1 MSICISLLPLD
12 LDFCKAGQ
20 VRSPDYHIH
29 QQQQQQQH
37 PEEEDEVLCAGSAT
51 HIHSRGYSLGVGS
64 DVDTEPEV
72 DPSPNHALQHMWM
85 RGLKSEQSSCLTSRA
100 NSALSLTDTEH
111 DRKSEPDNGERHI
124 FFLCFICKKMP
135 LVDFLCTFVLVVNFM
150 LNPPSLILSTEGNS
164 HQLLQR
170 KTTYKILTLL
180 KL

>member
-1 MSICISLLPLD
+1 MNVNLHLSPPPID

-37 PEEEDEVLCAGSAT
+37 PEEEDEVLCSGSAA

-72 DPSPNHALQHMWM
+72 DPSPNHGLQHMWM

-111 DRKSEPDNGERHI
+111 DRKSEPDNGERNI
-124 FFLCFICKKMP
+124 FFLCITMQNAQGRYIFCTP
-135 LVDFLCTFVLVVNFM
+135 LWYLCI
-150 LNPPSLILSTEGNS
+150 SHYILIVS
-164 HQLLQR
+164 
-170 KTTYKILTLL
+170 YC
-180 KL
+180 